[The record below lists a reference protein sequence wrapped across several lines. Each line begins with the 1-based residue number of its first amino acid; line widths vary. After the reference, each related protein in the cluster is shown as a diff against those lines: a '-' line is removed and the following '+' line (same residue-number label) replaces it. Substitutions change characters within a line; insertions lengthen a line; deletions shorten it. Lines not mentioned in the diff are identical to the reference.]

1 MKHRVHWYSYTDV
14 FVLTDG
20 EEVVWQWI
28 DCETNEFHTFSKDE
42 KDKLEDIYKKKTGT
56 VLVGYKGQQ

>member
-1 MKHRVHWYSYTDV
+1 M
-14 FVLTDG
+14 FTDG

-28 DCETNEFHTFSKDE
+28 DYETNEFHTFSKDE